1 MLAEKAVLSRILFN
15 NEWNNVMDRRVTEE
29 LFQDMECR
37 KCFRYVYDFYS
48 KYGKVPSIDLV
59 EEEFKDLSIEYAKE
73 PVDYYLDKMV
83 ENYIRVKG
91 SQVLLGS
98 AREIVK
104 SPMKGIEK
112 LQTEV
117 AELTLEAVP
126 TRDDLVEETV
136 EDRKARYLRLKKAGG
151 MDGMPTPW
159 EVLNEATM
167 GLHGGD
173 FIAIVS
179 RPGVGKEQPLSSKL
193 YGPRGPFKMGDAKV
207 GMEVMGSDGRPHKI
221 IGVYP
226 QGKKQIYRITFSDR
240 TSVECGI
247 DHLWTV
253 RDRRKND
260 FVTMTLGEIMERG
273 LQEADGHYRWVL
285 PMAEPVQFEKRH
297 LPIDPYVLGVLIADG
312 SYTRGSVTFTNTEED
327 VVARVKSKL
336 PVGTSLSYSFR
347 NGKEHGIVGMIPFMK
362 EVGLYGLYSHE
373 KYIPVDYKY
382 SDVEDRQALLQG
394 LFDGDGTINANGTFK
409 YSTSS
414 ERLALDIQELV
425 ESLGGTATISTRKP
439 WYTYKGERKDGRQ
452 SYRLMFRL
460 PDGIKCYSS
469 AKHRAKDKKVGR
481 LKPYRNIVS
490 VDKLRVEETQCIM
503 VDAKD
508 GLYLT
513 DHFIV
518 THNTFMLT
526 LFAEY
531 ATRNKQKVLFVTN
544 EMSNTQI
551 MQRFDAVYFKLPYKE
566 LRAGLLPDALEKVY
580 FEGLEKMKKDVKM
593 VVTQDVHGVNSIGSK
608 IDQYKPDLVLVDGM
622 YLLADDQNSKSRWE
636 GISNISRNLKKLA
649 SKKKVPII
657 ATTQFNRAS
666 EDVKIDKVTLS
677 NLGFSDSIGQ
687 DADVVLGLFRTKDME
702 LNNEMKIRMLKVRE
716 GEPKDFTI
724 QWDLR
729 HMRFDT
735 IETSDDD
742 SFLPEEIDEGTISY

>member
-1 MLAEKAVLSRILFN
+1 MIAEKAVLSRILFS

-37 KCFRYVYDFYS
+37 KCFKYVYDFYS

-73 PVDYYLDKMV
+73 PVDYYLDKMT
-83 ENYIRVKG
+83 ENYVRVKG
-91 SQVLLGS
+91 SQVLIGS

-112 LQTEV
+112 LQTAV

-126 TRDDLVEETV
+126 TRDDLVEDTV
-136 EDRKARYLRLKKAGG
+136 EDRRARYLRLKKVGG

-179 RPGVGKEQPLSSKL
+179 RPGVGK
-193 YGPRGPFKMGDAKV
+193 
-207 GMEVMGSDGRPHKI
+207 
-221 IGVYP
+221 
-226 QGKKQIYRITFSDR
+226 
-240 TSVECGI
+240 
-247 DHLWTV
+247 
-253 RDRRKND
+253 
-260 FVTMTLGEIMERG
+260 
-273 LQEADGHYRWVL
+273 
-285 PMAEPVQFEKRH
+285 
-297 LPIDPYVLGVLIADG
+297 
-312 SYTRGSVTFTNTEED
+312 
-327 VVARVKSKL
+327 
-336 PVGTSLSYSFR
+336 
-347 NGKEHGIVGMIPFMK
+347 
-362 EVGLYGLYSHE
+362 
-373 KYIPVDYKY
+373 
-382 SDVEDRQALLQG
+382 
-394 LFDGDGTINANGTFK
+394 
-409 YSTSS
+409 
-414 ERLALDIQELV
+414 
-425 ESLGGTATISTRKP
+425 
-439 WYTYKGERKDGRQ
+439 
-452 SYRLMFRL
+452 
-460 PDGIKCYSS
+460 
-469 AKHRAKDKKVGR
+469 
-481 LKPYRNIVS
+481 
-490 VDKLRVEETQCIM
+490 
-503 VDAKD
+503 
-508 GLYLT
+508 
-513 DHFIV
+513 
-518 THNTFMLT
+518 TFMLT

-531 ATRNKQKVLFVTN
+531 ATRNKLKVLFVNN

-551 MQRFDAVYFKLPYKE
+551 MQRFDALYFKLPYKE
-566 LRAGLLPDALEKVY
+566 LRAGLLPDALEKMY

-593 VVTQDVHGVNSIGSK
+593 VVTQDVHGVNSVGSK
-608 IDQYKPDLVLVDGM
+608 IDQYKPDLVLIDGM
-622 YLLADDQNSKSRWE
+622 YLLADDQNSQSKWE

-649 SKKKVPII
+649 RKKNVPII

-702 LNNEMKIRMLKVRE
+702 MNQEMKVRMLKIRE
-716 GEPKDFTI
+716 GEPKDFTL

-729 HMRFDT
+729 HMRFGA

>member
-126 TRDDLVEETV
+126 TRDDLVEDTV

-179 RPGVGKEQPLSSKL
+179 RPGVGKTW
-193 YGPRGPFKMGDAKV
+193 F
-207 GMEVMGSDGRPHKI
+207 
-221 IGVYP
+221 
-226 QGKKQIYRITFSDR
+226 
-240 TSVECGI
+240 
-247 DHLWTV
+247 
-253 RDRRKND
+253 
-260 FVTMTLGEIMERG
+260 
-273 LQEADGHYRWVL
+273 
-285 PMAEPVQFEKRH
+285 
-297 LPIDPYVLGVLIADG
+297 
-312 SYTRGSVTFTNTEED
+312 
-327 VVARVKSKL
+327 
-336 PVGTSLSYSFR
+336 
-347 NGKEHGIVGMIPFMK
+347 
-362 EVGLYGLYSHE
+362 
-373 KYIPVDYKY
+373 
-382 SDVEDRQALLQG
+382 
-394 LFDGDGTINANGTFK
+394 
-409 YSTSS
+409 
-414 ERLALDIQELV
+414 
-425 ESLGGTATISTRKP
+425 
-439 WYTYKGERKDGRQ
+439 
-452 SYRLMFRL
+452 
-460 PDGIKCYSS
+460 
-469 AKHRAKDKKVGR
+469 
-481 LKPYRNIVS
+481 
-490 VDKLRVEETQCIM
+490 
-503 VDAKD
+503 
-508 GLYLT
+508 
-513 DHFIV
+513 
-518 THNTFMLT
+518 LT

-531 ATRNKQKVLFVTN
+531 SARNKLKVLFVTN

-566 LRAGLLPDALEKVY
+566 LRAGLLPDALEKMY

-649 SKKKVPII
+649 RKKKVPII

-702 LNNEMKIRMLKVRE
+702 LNNEMKVRMLKVRE

>member
-1 MLAEKAVLSRILFN
+1 MLAEKAVLSRILFS

-37 KCFRYVYDFYS
+37 KCFKYVYDFYS

-59 EEEFKDLSIEYAKE
+59 EEEFKDLSLEYAKE
-73 PVDYYLDKMV
+73 PIDYYLDKMT
-83 ENYIRVKG
+83 ENYVRVKG
-91 SQVLLGS
+91 SQVLLGA
-98 AREIVK
+98 AREIVQ

-112 LQTEV
+112 LQTAV

-126 TRDDLVEETV
+126 TRDDLVEDTV
-136 EDRKARYLRLKKAGG
+136 EDRKARYLRLKKVGG
-151 MDGMPTPW
+151 MDGIPTPW

-179 RPGVGKEQPLSSKL
+179 RPGVGKEQPLDSLL
-193 YGPRGPFKMGDAKV
+193 YGPQGPYRMREVRVGSAILGKDGKV
-207 GMEVMGSDGRPHKI
+207 YSVT
-221 IGVYP
+221 GVYP
-226 QGKKQIYRITFSDR
+226 QGRKMSYRVTFSDGSS
-240 TSVECGI
+240 TECGI

-253 RDRRKND
+253 RHRRKD
-260 FVTMTLGEIMERG
+260 EFVTMTLRQLLDAG
-273 LQEADGHYRWVL
+273 LTDVDHAKWVL
-285 PMAEPVQFEKRH
+285 PMAQPAEFNKRD
-297 LPIDPYVLGVLIADG
+297 LPIDPYVLGCLIADG
-312 SYTRGSVTFTNTEED
+312 SLRSQVKFCNSEED
-327 VVARVKSKL
+327 VVAKFIARLPKSAT
-336 PVGTSLSYSFR
+336 VGKVIKGREYPIRNLYRELDTLGLRGKKSFER
-347 NGKEHGIVGMIPFMK
+347 FIP
-362 EVGLYGLYSHE
+362 EA
-373 KYIPVDYKY
+373 YKY
-382 SDVEDRQALLQG
+382 SSITDRIDILQG
-394 LFDGDGTINANGTFK
+394 LFDCDGYTTKHGTHQ

-414 ERLALDIQELV
+414 RKLAEDVRFLV
-425 ESLGGTATISTRKP
+425 ESLGGTARLTEKQPKYR
-439 WYTYKGERKDGRQ
+439 YKGELKEGRIA
-452 SYRLMFRL
+452 YTLTIVL
-460 PDGIKCYSS
+460 PDGIECYSS
-469 AKHRAKDKKVGR
+469 KKHAERSIKKGR

-490 VDKLRVEETQCIM
+490 IEEAGMKEMQCIM
-503 VDAKD
+503 VDAPD
-508 GLYLT
+508 HLYLT

-531 ATRNKQKVLFVTN
+531 AVRNKLKVLFVTN

-566 LRAGLLPDALEKVY
+566 LRAGLLPDALEKIY

-593 VVTQDVHGVNSIGSK
+593 VVTQDVHGVNSVGSK
-608 IDQYKPDLVLVDGM
+608 IDQYKPDLVLIDGM
-622 YLLADDQNSKSRWE
+622 YLLADDQNSQSRWE

-649 SKKKVPII
+649 RKKNVPII

-666 EDVKIDKVTLS
+666 EGVKIDKVTLS

-687 DADVVLGLFRTKDME
+687 DADAVLGLFRTKDME
-702 LNNEMKIRMLKVRE
+702 MNNEMKVRMLKVRE
-716 GEPKDFTI
+716 GEPKDFTL

-729 HMRFDT
+729 HMRFDA

>member
-1 MLAEKAVLSRILFN
+1 MLAEKAVLSRILFS

-37 KCFRYVYDFYS
+37 KCFKYVYDFYS

-59 EEEFKDLSIEYAKE
+59 EEEFKDLRIEYAKE

-126 TRDDLVEETV
+126 TRDDLVEDTV
-136 EDRKARYLRLKKAGG
+136 EDRKARYLRLKNAGG

-179 RPGVGKEQPLSSKL
+179 RPGVGKS
-193 YGPRGPFKMGDAKV
+193 
-207 GMEVMGSDGRPHKI
+207 
-221 IGVYP
+221 
-226 QGKKQIYRITFSDR
+226 
-240 TSVECGI
+240 
-247 DHLWTV
+247 
-253 RDRRKND
+253 
-260 FVTMTLGEIMERG
+260 
-273 LQEADGHYRWVL
+273 
-285 PMAEPVQFEKRH
+285 
-297 LPIDPYVLGVLIADG
+297 
-312 SYTRGSVTFTNTEED
+312 
-327 VVARVKSKL
+327 
-336 PVGTSLSYSFR
+336 
-347 NGKEHGIVGMIPFMK
+347 
-362 EVGLYGLYSHE
+362 
-373 KYIPVDYKY
+373 
-382 SDVEDRQALLQG
+382 
-394 LFDGDGTINANGTFK
+394 
-409 YSTSS
+409 
-414 ERLALDIQELV
+414 
-425 ESLGGTATISTRKP
+425 
-439 WYTYKGERKDGRQ
+439 
-452 SYRLMFRL
+452 
-460 PDGIKCYSS
+460 
-469 AKHRAKDKKVGR
+469 
-481 LKPYRNIVS
+481 
-490 VDKLRVEETQCIM
+490 
-503 VDAKD
+503 
-508 GLYLT
+508 
-513 DHFIV
+513 
-518 THNTFMLT
+518 FMLT

-531 ATRNKQKVLFVTN
+531 AVRNKQKVLFVTN

-566 LRAGLLPDALEKVY
+566 LRAGLLPDALEKMY

-608 IDQYKPDLVLVDGM
+608 IDQYKPDLVLIDGM
-622 YLLADDQNSKSRWE
+622 YLLADDQNSQSRWE

-649 SKKKVPII
+649 RKKNVPII

-666 EDVKIDKVTLS
+666 EGVKIDKVTLS

-702 LNNEMKIRMLKVRE
+702 MNQEMKVRMLKVRE
-716 GEPKDFTI
+716 GEPKDFTL

-729 HMRFDT
+729 HMRFGT

-742 SFLPEEIDEGTISY
+742 LFLPEEIDEGTISY